1 MPVRVRAVFGVLL
14 LLGLFSTRPAQA
26 QVTPPQLIQLN
37 PFLTQQARFTNVQ
50 YNIYPSGLD
59 LAVPLIETGN
69 IMAGPLAVHPHF
81 GIAQS
86 YTDNVFRT
94 DTTFGGRRPDWY
106 QTLAPGLQLQLPFL
120 SRYKLV
126 ADYRS
131 NLERYNRDSS
141 QDVDDYTFA
150 TNLIAEYPGGLSVKL
165 LEELRNG
172 HDYRGAATATGVAEP
187 NKFFNTSYGGEVQL
201 ASQTFVRA
209 RFKSI
214 RWEFI
219 GPNAGP
225 RDGTSF
231 GDINTRNRLEHYAS
245 LAVGGRVAP
254 KSYVFLEG
262 WTSRQLY
269 EINKDLDSTVY
280 VMSLGSTWEATGK
293 TTGNFA
299 MGWQG
304 RHMDRPSA
312 GTRGSGTF
320 SSLYFNGYVTW
331 KPQEQTQVNWG
342 IYRRTNETVLGG
354 TRYFISTGTTLDVG
368 HSFTEKW
375 RGTLQLVYDHDTYSD
390 PITAEGKTAQRKDNY
405 VTLGAGL
412 WYQIQPWLGTR
423 ATYTYGE
430 RLSVFNSVQ
439 YVSSVIMLSAQAQF

>member
-269 EINKDLDSTVY
+269 EINKELDSTVY

-405 VTLGAGL
+405 LTLGAGL

-430 RLSVFNSVQ
+430 RLSVFNSVE
-439 YVSSVIMLSAQAQF
+439 YTSSVLMLSAQAQF

>member
-1 MPVRVRAVFGVLL
+1 M
-14 LLGLFSTRPAQA
+14 
-26 QVTPPQLIQLN
+26 
-37 PFLTQQARFTNVQ
+37 
-50 YNIYPSGLD
+50 
-59 LAVPLIETGN
+59 
-69 IMAGPLAVHPHF
+69 
-81 GIAQS
+81 
-86 YTDNVFRT
+86 
-94 DTTFGGRRPDWY
+94 
-106 QTLAPGLQLQLPFL
+106 
-120 SRYKLV
+120 
-126 ADYRS
+126 
-131 NLERYNRDSS
+131 
-141 QDVDDYTFA
+141 
-150 TNLIAEYPGGLSVKL
+150 
-165 LEELRNG
+165 
-172 HDYRGAATATGVAEP
+172 
-187 NKFFNTSYGGEVQL
+187 
-201 ASQTFVRA
+201 RA

-280 VMSLGSTWEATGK
+280 VMSLGATWEATGK
-293 TTGNFA
+293 TTGNYA

-304 RHMDRPSA
+304 RHYDRPS
-312 GTRGSGTF
+312 TIRGSGTF
-320 SSLYFNGYVTW
+320 SGLYFNSYITW

-342 IYRRTNETVLGG
+342 LYRRTNETVLGG
-354 TRYFISTGTTLDVG
+354 TRFFISTGTTLDVG

-390 PITAEGKTAQRKDNY
+390 PTTAEGKTLQRKDNY
-405 VTLGAGL
+405 LTLGAGL

-430 RLSVFNSVQ
+430 RLSVFNSVE
-439 YVSSVIMLSAQAQF
+439 YTSSVLMLSAQAQF

>member
-1 MPVRVRAVFGVLL
+1 MV
-14 LLGLFSTRPAQA
+14 S
-26 QVTPPQLIQLN
+26 
-37 PFLTQQARFTNVQ
+37 
-50 YNIYPSGLD
+50 D
-59 LAVPLIETGN
+59 
-69 IMAGPLAVHPHF
+69 
-81 GIAQS
+81 
-86 YTDNVFRT
+86 
-94 DTTFGGRRPDWY
+94 
-106 QTLAPGLQLQLPFL
+106 LAPGLQLQLPFL

-269 EINKDLDSTVY
+269 EINKELDSTVY